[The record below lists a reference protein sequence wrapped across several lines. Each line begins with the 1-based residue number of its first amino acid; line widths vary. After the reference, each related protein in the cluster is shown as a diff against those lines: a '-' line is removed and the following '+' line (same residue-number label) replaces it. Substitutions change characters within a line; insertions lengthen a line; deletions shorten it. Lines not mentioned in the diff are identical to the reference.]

1 MGNNRNNWKF
11 SNKVSTKQILNIDII
26 LILLHFFRWAEKI
39 IKAENISAVIV
50 IKELSLTKN
59 VKITVKTFGAKPMGK
74 PVKQNL

>member
-1 MGNNRNNWKF
+1 M
-11 SNKVSTKQILNIDII
+11 STKQILNIDII

-59 VKITVKTFGAKPMGK
+59 VKITVKTFGDYGSEILNSEKGG
-74 PVKQNL
+74 NFFIS